1 MVKENT
7 DRQQIA
13 ALGEAQTKTL
23 KDTPMSSTI
32 YETFFGT
39 PKVEISKDKEY
50 GNNDTVLDIFKDNNV
65 GGEPIKKI
73 RAYAMD
79 RTVNGK
85 IITDPFKIVLTTPSD
100 FNIVYQ
106 NDDNGNLQLHIQL
119 KADEKE

>member
-13 ALGEAQTKTL
+13 ALGETQTKTL

-39 PKVEISKDKEY
+39 PRIEISKDKNNE
-50 GNNDTVLDIFKDNNV
+50 NNDTVLDIFEDNV
-65 GGEPIKKI
+65 GGAPIKKI

-79 RTVNGK
+79 RIENGN
-85 IITDPFKIVLTTPSD
+85 IITDPFKIVLNTPSD
-100 FNIVYQ
+100 FNIVYK

-119 KADEKE
+119 KAEKEE